1 MLQNS
6 VVIVNCKDQDV
17 EIGQQIYDFIVN
29 FFKSPTKR
37 QKEILTLAE
46 SFFQGSKSKS
56 SCMGIKF
63 IEMLYNTA
71 QLDSVK
77 LEFILEDRCRGA
89 SWSISSG
96 E

>member
-17 EIGQQIYDFIVN
+17 EIGQKIYDFIVG
-29 FFKSPTKR
+29 FFKSPTER

-46 SFFQGSKSKS
+46 SFLKGSKSKS
-56 SCMGIKF
+56 SCKGIEF

-71 QLDSVK
+71 QLDSVRV
-77 LEFILEDRCRGA
+77 EFILEDRCRGA
-89 SWSISSG
+89 SWIISFG